1 MNVFSGLWQLGMLCT
16 LMLLAPCLVQT
27 LLYYILKQDRPSALQ
42 DAARVVD
49 TFSNLTM
56 TQAHLFRARFLVENQ
71 RVSRMFALDT
81 HVPFAKRH
89 V

>member
-1 MNVFSGLWQLGMLCT
+1 
-16 LMLLAPCLVQT
+16 MLLGPCLLQT

-71 RVSRMFALDT
+71 RVSRRFALDT
-81 HVPFAKRH
+81 HFMCLLQSDMYALVSNKREAGLI
-89 V
+89 